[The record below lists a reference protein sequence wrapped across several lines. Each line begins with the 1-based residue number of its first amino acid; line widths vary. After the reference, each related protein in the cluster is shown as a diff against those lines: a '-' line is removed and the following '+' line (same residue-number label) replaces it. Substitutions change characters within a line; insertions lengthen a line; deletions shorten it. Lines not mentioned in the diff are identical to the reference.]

1 MFSPPWSIDLLFK
14 RGNTTD
20 VISGAGTAYPLRG
33 SRVHKRSRDL
43 CHIPFNNFQKCY
55 DTIKKG
61 LNMPKGSRSPKS
73 KTDRLFNGQ
82 K

>member
-1 MFSPPWSIDLLFK
+1 
-14 RGNTTD
+14 
-20 VISGAGTAYPLRG
+20 
-33 SRVHKRSRDL
+33 VHKRSRDL

-61 LNMPKGSRSPKS
+61 LNMPKGFRSPKS
-73 KTDRLFNGQ
+73 KTDRLFNGE